1 MHVVVVL
8 ILSLFSM
15 VGLWQPAQDAKP
27 AASKPSDTKAVAG
40 DTKSGESW
48 DGTVSLPGGVSL
60 DFTVVLSKES
70 GTISI
75 PMQGAKDI
83 PLSDVSVAPDRLTF
97 VLKPAGAPEA
107 AWAKFDVK
115 LGADG
120 TSGEGVLRQNGGEFP
135 VKVSKITAGEAV
147 AGDTWAGPI
156 TLPGGITL
164 DFSVNLARTSGTI
177 SIPAQGAKDLPLTDV
192 SSADGRLVFTLKPSG
207 APEVAWAKFDLKIGA
222 DGTSAEGVLRQNGG
236 EFPVKVT
243 RLAPGEAP
251 KAHAR
256 PQEPTPPYPYKVED
270 VTFENKAAGITLAG
284 TLVRPTSP
292 GPHPAVVMI
301 TGSGPQDRD
310 EALLGHRPFLVIADH
325 LVRNGIAVLRYDDRG
340 VGKSTGHFAEATS
353 DDFAT
358 DAVAGVEYLMTRGEI
373 DHAKVGVVG
382 HSEGGLIAPIVA
394 SARKD
399 VAFIVLLAGT
409 GVPGTDVIVLQG
421 KLINIAMGK
430 SEADAEAEAQKSR
443 KIMKMITDG
452 AGDDTIRGEMLT
464 ITIDALKVDP
474 SSANLPE
481 GEMIKKA
488 GQVVEQQFAQIGS
501 RWFRRFLALD
511 PRDYLKKVACP
522 VLAING
528 SKDLQ
533 VPPSQNLG
541 EIEKALKAGGN
552 KDVTVKELPGLNH
565 LFQHTMTGAPGEYAT
580 IEETFAPEA
589 LEIVT
594 TWIKQR
600 TALK

>member
-1 MHVVVVL
+1 MHVVAL
-8 ILSLFSM
+8 ILSLFSV

-27 AASKPSDTKAVAG
+27 APNTPSDTKAVSNTTKTG
-40 DTKSGESW
+40 DMWG
-48 DGTVSLPGGVSL
+48 GTVSLPGGVSL
-60 DFTVVLSKES
+60 DFSVVLGKDS

-83 PLSDVSVAPDRLTF
+83 PLSDVSIAADQLKF
-97 VLKPAGAPEA
+97 VLKPAGAPET
-107 AWAKFDVK
+107 AWAKFEIK
-115 LGADG
+115 IGADG
-120 TSGEGVLRQNGGEFP
+120 KSGEGVLRQNGGEFP
-135 VKVSKITAGEAV
+135 VKVSKLTAGEAV

-156 TLPGGITL
+156 KLPGGITL
-164 DFSVNLARTSGTI
+164 DFSVNLAKTSGTI
-177 SIPAQGAKDLPLTDV
+177 SIPAQGAKDLPLADV
-192 SSADGRLVFTLKPSG
+192 STAEGRLLFTLKPPG

-236 EFPVKVT
+236 EFPVKVAK
-243 RLAPGEAP
+243 LAPGEAA

-256 PQEPTPPYPYKVED
+256 PQEPKPPFPYEIED
-270 VTFENKAAGITLAG
+270 VTFENKAAGVKLAG
-284 TLVRPTSP
+284 TLVRPSSP

-340 VGKSTGHFAEATS
+340 VAKSTGSFAEATS

-358 DAVAGVEYLMTRGEI
+358 DAIAGVEYLMTRPEI
-373 DHAKVGVVG
+373 NHSKVGVMG

-394 SARKD
+394 SSCKD

-421 KLINIAMGK
+421 KLINMAMGK
-430 SEADAEAEAQKSR
+430 SEADAEADAQKSR
-443 KIMKMITDG
+443 KIMKMIADG
-452 AGDDTIRGEMLT
+452 ASSDAIRAEIRALT
-464 ITIDALKVDP
+464 IEALKADP
-474 SSANLPE
+474 STANLPE
-481 GEMIKKA
+481 EELNKKA
-488 GQVVEQQFAQIGS
+488 DQLVEQQAAQMGS
-501 RWFRRFLALD
+501 KWWKRFLVLD
-511 PRDYLKKVACP
+511 PRDFLKKVMCP

-565 LFQHTMTGAPGEYAT
+565 LFQHAQTGAPNEYST

-594 TWIKQR
+594 TWIKEK
-600 TALK
+600 TAAK